1 MLALVE
7 IDGTVKWRAMKN
19 IIKSQKNGY
28 QVYQKESDIDYW
40 QVIDDYIQG
49 KIVGKNLNSGNMERS
64 VARITING
72 KNYIIKCEK
81 ERDSRLEKRIM
92 RMVHGPYFSR
102 LLYRLVRAQ
111 NQGCTITNDIYFVA
125 EKMRCRESI
134 ETWIIAEYVEG
145 TVLSEVS
152 DITPYYREIAALI
165 NQLHA
170 YDLASNDIHAGN
182 LVLTDNGLKI
192 IDLSDFGHLAICK
205 ANDLI
210 ALKRFYGIEPDK
222 KNFMYQFI
230 MLRNNMRHWS
240 RKIRGKKTRL

>member
-1 MLALVE
+1 
-7 IDGTVKWRAMKN
+7 MKT
-19 IIKSQKNGY
+19 QKNGY
-28 QVYQKESDIDYW
+28 QVYQKESEIDYW

-49 KIVGKNLNSGNMERS
+49 KIIGKNLNSGNMERS
-64 VARITING
+64 VARINIDG

-92 RMVHGPYFSR
+92 RMMYGPYFSR
-102 LLYRLVRAQ
+102 LLVRLVQAQ

-145 TVLSEVS
+145 TVLSEIN
-152 DITPYYREIAALI
+152 DITPYYSEIAALI
-165 NQLHA
+165 SQLHA
-170 YDLASNDIHAGN
+170 YNLSSNDIHAGN
-182 LVLTDNGLKI
+182 LVLTEHGLKI
-192 IDLSDFGHLAICK
+192 IDLSDFGNLAICK

-222 KNFMYQFI
+222 KSFMYRFI
-230 MLRNNMRHWS
+230 MLRNNIRHWS